1 MLLLLPLLRTVA
13 LVCYYYCHLVRQ
25 PLKVVD
31 SVGKVLPEAGHL
43 RLVVQRCNVPTHPG
57 QCCREGVR
65 VAIGNSSQNWS
76 RKALHGPNTVAVREG
91 SRPLFCTA
99 GRRGHGTGLV
109 QQRDD
114 GEAVQCA

>member
-43 RLVVQRCNVPTHPG
+43 KVGGSYNVPTHQG
-57 QCCREGVR
+57 QCCRRGEGRHRKLLPELVEEGVAR
-65 VAIGNSSQNWS
+65 A
-76 RKALHGPNTVAVREG
+76 
-91 SRPLFCTA
+91 
-99 GRRGHGTGLV
+99 
-109 QQRDD
+109 
-114 GEAVQCA
+114 

>member
-43 RLVVQRCNVPTHPG
+43 KVGGSYNVPTHQG
-57 QCCREGVR
+57 QCCRRGEGLT
-65 VAIGNSSQNWS
+65 IGNSSQNWS

-114 GEAVQCA
+114 GEAVKCA